1 MEELLVNRQGDET
14 MSSILSILKK
24 WGIDIP
30 QGVDYLDYLKQ
41 TNPNNFY
48 FIDQCPFSVG
58 EKHSQIEMLFQE
70 VLEGKISKSSFLS
83 LEKKYRNIL
92 TKLWL
97 YNDLLVE
104 SNILDIKVKN
114 KSKKIDKQYL
124 KLFPKLYDMFT
135 KSDFINILERE
146 QLELLV
152 QLGVRDIIY
161 AAFYFKDYELI
172 IVPSWSC
179 FVAYFNDLSKIEI
192 VKEIVTTEGL
202 YLRHTNQ

>member
-1 MEELLVNRQGDET
+1 
-14 MSSILSILKK
+14 MSSILSILKG

-30 QGVDYLDYLKQ
+30 QDVDYLEYLKES
-41 TNPNNFY
+41 NPQSFY

-83 LEKKYRNIL
+83 LETKYRNIL

-97 YNDLLVE
+97 YNDLFVE
-104 SNILDIKVKN
+104 SNILDIKIKN
-114 KSKKIDKQYL
+114 KTKCIDKQYIKIL
-124 KLFPKLYDMFT
+124 PKLYDMFE
-135 KSDFINILERE
+135 KSNFVNILERDH
-146 QLELLV
+146 LELLV

-161 AAFYFKDYELI
+161 TAFYFKDYELI

-179 FVAYFNDLSKIEI
+179 FIAYFNDQRKIEI